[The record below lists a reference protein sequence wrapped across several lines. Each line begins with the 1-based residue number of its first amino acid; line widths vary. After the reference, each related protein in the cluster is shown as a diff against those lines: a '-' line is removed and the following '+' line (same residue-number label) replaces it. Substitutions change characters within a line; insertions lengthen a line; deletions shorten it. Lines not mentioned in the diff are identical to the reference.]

1 MVVKSRQNVPG
12 WFNLTRLCVAA
23 RQRQTSEA
31 AMNFAGIKLPGQS
44 DDVVGRP
51 SLIGLRYAWTRQA
64 RRDRT
69 SWRTALILETEAAL
83 PAGEQRFSANRKV
96 FVEHVAAQNPIGT
109 EMAKI
114 VAQLA
119 PGVDQ
124 CSFGEIS
131 DRERPDRALGTGAF
145 LVAVSDAQLALA
157 ADRSPNRRKIGDGR
171 SWRTMA

>member
-1 MVVKSRQNVPG
+1 
-12 WFNLTRLCVAA
+12 
-23 RQRQTSEA
+23 
-31 AMNFAGIKLPGQS
+31 
-44 DDVVGRP
+44 
-51 SLIGLRYAWTRQA
+51 
-64 RRDRT
+64 
-69 SWRTALILETEAAL
+69 
-83 PAGEQRFSANRKV
+83 
-96 FVEHVAAQNPIGT
+96 
-109 EMAKI
+109 MAKI